1 MTNRYKKIFSMV
13 ATAMA
18 VILSVFCFVSCSSID
33 TDDREDQALTWLAS
47 EAAKADA
54 SMPDVTLFTI
64 ATGYQLISGSPMVL
78 EVDASATERVLAAIK
93 RVVEQGT
100 WTNEQYAV
108 MGLLGIW
115 TNRKYPDHPIV
126 PELQNSSEAFG
137 RAYAGSNELI
147 KTMLQLKPGVTTFET
162 LEKAFPDEIKANIDH
177 LELGDIVKRTDS
189 IPLVILL
196 TEYIRTL
203 PADSAI
209 ARNWLH
215 NVFYKV
221 PESWRSSE
229 RNFKFRDSP
238 HDAYSDTCVAL
249 IIIGGFYGAGP
260 IHSRETWLGK

>member
-1 MTNRYKKIFSMV
+1 MHMRRRRNQVR
-13 ATAMA
+13 A
-18 VILSVFCFVSCSSID
+18 VILSVFCFVSCASID

-54 SMPDVTLFTI
+54 SMSDVALFAI

-78 EVDASATERVLAAIK
+78 EVDGSSTVRAFTSMK
-93 RVVEQGT
+93 QVVEQGT

-108 MGLLGIW
+108 MGLLGTW
-115 TNRKYPDHPIV
+115 TNRKYPDHLIV
-126 PELQNSSEAFG
+126 SELQNSSEAFG

-147 KTMLQLKPGVTTFET
+147 KVLLRLNPGVTTFET
-162 LEKAFPDEIKANIDH
+162 LGKALPDEIKANIDH
-177 LELGDIVKRTDS
+177 LELGDLVKRTDS

-196 TEYIRTL
+196 IEYIRKL
-203 PADSAI
+203 PADSVI

-221 PESWRSSE
+221 PDSWRNSE

-249 IIIGGFYGAGP
+249 IILGGFYGSGP
-260 IHSRETWLGK
+260 IHSRQAWLEKQASE